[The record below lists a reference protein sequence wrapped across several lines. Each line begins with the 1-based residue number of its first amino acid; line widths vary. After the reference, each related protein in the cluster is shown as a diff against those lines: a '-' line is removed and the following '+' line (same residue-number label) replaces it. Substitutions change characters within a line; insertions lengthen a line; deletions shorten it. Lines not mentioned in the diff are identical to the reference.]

1 MFKSRKNIGE
11 DGERTIKDVIRPR
24 GVLLILAG
32 AILMLPH
39 LHVIDII
46 PDALA
51 YLILLYVIAP
61 YAMLDDHMREAQRY
75 LEHMLLIS
83 VAELASVFLIYMVLS
98 SSPQE
103 QPMTILLCCFVFAF
117 FRIKTVF
124 PLTTELTSGLEY
136 LDVRSGCSVFSRD
149 DTVSRKTARRNSR
162 KNASVSDRMMRA
174 VRIFIVA
181 TSVLNTLPE
190 FAALSYIPGDDTVRN
205 TYEYISLLRGF
216 CFLISL
222 IFGIVFFCRLIR
234 FTRRVTADH
243 TRTCYTQ
250 LNLCY
255 CRENDAHPER
265 ETQRRLRKT
274 FWLMTAFS
282 IFTIDFMVDR
292 VNVLPGFVAAILLLF
307 VFLVLRQELSH
318 FRASVWVT
326 IGYALV
332 SGAHFVVSTI
342 FWQRYVPESIT
353 RSERIRAKYI
363 PVQVLSVCEAIMLL
377 LCMLALF
384 RALFELIDRHTG
396 YEIEGTVNYSREE
409 KLHQEHAAYKKDLI
423 PAMILGFMTVLSGP
437 LFTFLRPTVEFAW
450 LFSAL
455 IPAAFSVVLT
465 MKLAHIRDG
474 VDDRFLL
481 K

>member
-1 MFKSRKNIGE
+1 MFKTSKNIGK
-11 DGERTIKDVIRPR
+11 DGERATKDVLRPR

-32 AILMLPH
+32 VILMLPH
-39 LHVIDII
+39 LHVIDIL
-46 PDALA
+46 PDAPA

-124 PLTTELTSGLEY
+124 PLTAELTSGLEY
-136 LDVRSGCSVFSRD
+136 LDVRSGCSVFSQDNATPRQ
-149 DTVSRKTARRNSR
+149 TARRNSR
-162 KNASVSDRMMRA
+162 KNVSVSDRMMRA
-174 VRIFIVA
+174 VRTFIVA

-190 FAALSYIPGDDTVRN
+190 FAALSYVPGDDTVRN
-205 TYEYISLLRGF
+205 IYEYISLLRGF

-243 TRTCYTQ
+243 TCYAQ

-265 ETQRRLRKT
+265 KTQRRLRRT

-282 IFTIDFMVDR
+282 IFTMDFMVDR
-292 VNVLPGFVAAILLLF
+292 VNVLPGFVAAVWLLF
-307 VFLVLRQELSH
+307 AFLMLGRELSH

-332 SGAHFVVSTI
+332 SCAHFVVSTI
-342 FWQRYVPESIT
+342 FWQRYVPENIT

-409 KLHQEHAAYKKDLI
+409 KLQQEHAAYKKDLI

-455 IPAAFSVVLT
+455 IPAAFAVVLT
-465 MKLAHIRDG
+465 VKLAHIRDG
-474 VDDRFLL
+474 VDDRCLL